1 MQTGTLNPAS
11 APPRTPDIA
20 SASASERGRRPTIL
34 LLIGAIFYS
43 VLYCIFW
50 PLIVTTMDEST
61 MLNMSYV
68 YRQGHWYADQ
78 AGVDIVFGWDNGS
91 GHKMPQY
98 PPAMSALLAVFSLVG
113 WKMVFL
119 SGLALHLGI
128 FALVIAI
135 LRRLRLPDVLAL
147 LVLFYP
153 TLVIYSRTL
162 MTDLPSGLLVAAAFL
177 FYLRRQPLLS
187 GAMIGMSVLFRTP
200 NLAGAFFFGLGIL
213 LDSLLRRKSPDVGT
227 NDEYPGG
234 GGLKAAFRD
243 ILLFALGVLP
253 FFAFAWWYQSAV
265 QGGMWGKYGGQNLSL
280 KFFPATFPTYLVSM
294 MIVLPGIL
302 LAPLYYA
309 FRSLPGRFV
318 LGALTYGFVFLYC
331 CSFFTDSTASKIES
345 LIIAQRYVQAVIPL
359 FVVAYAAMLTG
370 LTARLFSKVRRL
382 GTGAFVVGLALIAA
396 GVHYKHAN
404 YLNNMVNMRTLTLE
418 GTRPDDTL
426 LVNAHVAKLFSPG
439 PYQRRYTVIMPGE
452 YPLGPFKIRAIERID
467 SLLASPARKRIVVAN
482 WSRDYRK
489 ETSNEQEMLKALR
502 SRYEV
507 QNAPLASRPEGFDLF
522 YITGKKAGSP
532 ADSSPTPPGPKA
544 IP

>member
-1 MQTGTLNPAS
+1 MQTGTLNAAS
-11 APPRTPDIA
+11 VPPRTPDLA
-20 SASASERGRRPTIL
+20 SATASPGGRRSTVL
-34 LLIGAIFYS
+34 LLIGAIVYS

-50 PLIVTTMDEST
+50 PSIVTTMDEST

-98 PPAMSALLAVFSLVG
+98 PPAMSALLSVFSLGG

-128 FALVIAI
+128 FALVVAI

-162 MTDLPSGLLVAAAFL
+162 MTDLPSGLLIAAAFL

-187 GAMIGMSVLFRTP
+187 GAMIGMSALLRTP

-213 LDSLLRRKSPDVGT
+213 IDSLLRRKSADAGAE
-227 NDEYPGG
+227 DEYPGG

-243 ILLFALGVLP
+243 ILLFALGFLP
-253 FFAFAWWYQSAV
+253 FFAFAWWYQADV

-294 MIVLPGIL
+294 MIVLPGLL
-302 LAPLYYA
+302 LAPLYYVL
-309 FRSLPGRFV
+309 RSQPGRFV
-318 LGALTYGFVFLYC
+318 LGALTYGFVFLYS
-331 CSFFTDSTASKIES
+331 CSFFTDSTASKVES

-370 LTARLFSKVRRL
+370 LTVRLSPKVRGL
-382 GTGAFVVGLALIAA
+382 GTAAFVVGLALIAA
-396 GVHYKHAN
+396 GIHYKHEN
-404 YLNNMVNMRTLTLE
+404 YLKNMVNMRSLTLE
-418 GTRPDDTL
+418 ATRPDDVL

-452 YPLGPFKIRAIERID
+452 EKLEPFRIKAIEKID
-467 SLLASPARKRIVVAN
+467 GLLASPTGKRIAVAN
-482 WSRDYRK
+482 WSRDYRA
-489 ETSNEQEMLKALR
+489 ETRNEQDMLKALR

-507 QNAPLASRPEGFDLF
+507 KDAPLASRPEGFDLF
-522 YITGKKAGSP
+522 YITGKKAAAP
-532 ADSSPTPPGPKA
+532 ASSA
-544 IP
+544 R